1 MAGLKQMHAGLT
13 SVFVGAEQMLGDQ
26 RILTAADRSVVLEA
40 MASTLPR
47 IKEAFSPKYRIELK
61 KTRGGQG
68 AVRQAG
74 GRRAARR
81 DAPRDLSLI
90 PGSEDRR

>member
-47 IKEAFSPKYRIELK
+47 IKEAFSPEYRIELK
-61 KTRGGQG
+61 KLEEDKARFD
-68 AVRQAG
+68 RPED
-74 GRRAARR
+74 AARLGAMLR
-81 DAPRDLSLI
+81 EISL
-90 PGSEDRR
+90 